1 MRTRRLIVIA
11 LSGLAL
17 IGAGQVWRYQH
28 RDGCRAYVP
37 ASGPLVA
44 HAGGGLP
51 EQTYANNL
59 EALDLAASHG
69 FTMVEL
75 DFLVEKGRLVIGHD
89 ADHRSSLSPAGLMRW
104 LDAHPRVSVVTDFKS
119 DNLSGLALLRL
130 LAGERAGRFIP
141 QIYAPGEFA
150 PVVAMGYPTPILTA
164 YRLPDRG
171 WQQAANALLCV
182 RSRSPTNAAPWRRA
196 SAIRCSSIPLTGQLP
211 AMASTPI
218 AWSPPPEP
226 DPVRTAASWPC
237 GETSCSRRLPPA
249 AGQRP
254 PESGSVR
261 YRRGAGN
268 WR

>member
-171 WQQAANALLCV
+171 WQQAANALPLRAV
-182 RSRSPTNAAPWRRA
+182 TIAYKRRA
-196 SAIRCSSIPLTGQLP
+196 LAEGLRH
-211 AMASTPI
+211 
-218 AWSPPPEP
+218 
-226 DPVRTAASWPC
+226 PVFLHTVNRPVAGYGLYTDC
-237 GETSCSRRLPPA
+237 LVPA
-249 AGQRP
+249 A
-254 PESGSVR
+254 
-261 YRRGAGN
+261 
-268 WR
+268 